1 VHPTGELVG
10 HARNGVTHNRSIAVY
25 DPPMVVLEKIF
36 LVIELLLVLGLV
48 TKITFGA

>member
-1 VHPTGELVG
+1 MHPDDELVG

-36 LVIELLLVLGLV
+36 LVMELLLVLGLV
-48 TKITFGA
+48 TRSPFGV